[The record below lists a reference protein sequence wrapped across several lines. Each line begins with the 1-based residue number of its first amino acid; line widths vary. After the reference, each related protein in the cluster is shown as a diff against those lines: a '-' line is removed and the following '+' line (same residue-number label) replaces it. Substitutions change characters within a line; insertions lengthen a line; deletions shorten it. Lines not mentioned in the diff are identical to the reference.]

1 MNAAERWVGVEDV
14 AAHLGV
20 AKDSVYRWIDE
31 RGLPAH
37 RVGRLL
43 RFKLSEV
50 DEWVHAGSSGGAV
63 DPSAIEKKGN
73 E

>member
-1 MNAAERWVGVEDV
+1 MTPQERWVGVEEV

-20 AKDSVYRWIDE
+20 AKDSVYRWVTTKNM
-31 RGLPAH
+31 PSH

-50 DEWVHAGSSGGAV
+50 DDWVKRGEAEENVPAPR
-63 DPSAIEKKGN
+63 DKGRG
-73 E
+73 